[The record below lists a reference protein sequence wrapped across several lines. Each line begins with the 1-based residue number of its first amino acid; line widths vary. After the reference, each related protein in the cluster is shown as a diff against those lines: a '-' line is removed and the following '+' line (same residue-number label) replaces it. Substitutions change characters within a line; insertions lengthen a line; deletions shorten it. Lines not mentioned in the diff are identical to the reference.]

1 MRYDKHRYVG
11 KKVQLYPDNPH
22 YKEAVI
28 EDVDDLGWTFRITE
42 SLDNLYPRGST
53 YFVSHAERLNFVF

>member
-1 MRYDKHRYVG
+1 MRYNKRQYIG

-28 EDVDDLGWTFRITE
+28 EDVD
-42 SLDNLYPRGST
+42 
-53 YFVSHAERLNFVF
+53 V